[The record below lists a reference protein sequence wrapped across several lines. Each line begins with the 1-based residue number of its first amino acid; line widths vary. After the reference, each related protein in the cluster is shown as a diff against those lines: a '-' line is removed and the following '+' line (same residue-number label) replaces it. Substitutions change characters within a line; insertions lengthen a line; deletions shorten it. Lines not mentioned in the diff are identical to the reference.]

1 MDIEKLKGEPK
12 RAFEQFQKYLKLPK
26 PRKIEQLA
34 SDEKNFQLLCGYYKK
49 WDWEQRARLFDSFA
63 HKNDIFVE
71 EITIAELNKKLSNEL
86 KNFSWIFADAIK
98 IMSKNLSD
106 VVGGNNE
113 IDIDAFSKQ
122 ISLILKNLQD
132 FLKIKEFLQESQSED
147 LNIAEM
153 IFEQE
158 KVKNALFDLKN
169 LILEEVEKKGVE
181 NFQL

>member
-34 SDEKNFQLLCGYYKK
+34 SDEKKFQLLFGYYKK
-49 WDWEQRARLFDSFA
+49 WDWEQRARLLDGFA
-63 HKNDIFVE
+63 HKNDIVVE
-71 EITIAELNKKLSNEL
+71 EITIAELNKKLTNEL

-106 VVGGNNE
+106 VVSGSNE
-113 IDIDAFSKQ
+113 IDFDTFSKQ
-122 ISLILKNLQD
+122 LSLILKNLQD
-132 FLKIKEFLQESQSED
+132 FLKIKEFLQEIQNED
-147 LNIAEM
+147 LNFADK
-153 IFEQE
+153 IFVQE
-158 KVKNALFDLKN
+158 KVRDALFDLKN
-169 LILEEVEKKGVE
+169 IILEEVEKNGVE